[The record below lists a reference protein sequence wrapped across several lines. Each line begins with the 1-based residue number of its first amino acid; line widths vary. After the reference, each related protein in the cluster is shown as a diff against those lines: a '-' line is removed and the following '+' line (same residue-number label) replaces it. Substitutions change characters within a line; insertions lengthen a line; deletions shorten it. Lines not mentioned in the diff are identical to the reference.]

1 MKLNKVVFKFVSIS
15 FSILVLLLVV
25 VGLVE
30 LGSYCYDFGY
40 RVFTESA
47 VDEAP
52 GRDIVVS
59 VTSDM
64 SEYDIGKMLKD
75 EGLVRDEKLFFAQLK
90 LSAYSGKL
98 KPGIYTLN
106 TSMVTR
112 DMLVVMAAEEEED
125 TGTEAAP

>member
-47 VDEAP
+47 VDEVP

-125 TGTEAAP
+125 TETEAAP

>member
-1 MKLNKVVFKFVSIS
+1 MIWE
-15 FSILVLLLVV
+15 
-25 VGLVE
+25 G
-30 LGSYCYDFGY
+30 
-40 RVFTESA
+40 
-47 VDEAP
+47 
-52 GRDIVVS
+52 
-59 VTSDM
+59 
-64 SEYDIGKMLKD
+64 

-125 TGTEAAP
+125 TETEAAP